1 MPRTLAFAL
10 MLILLGAAGCGGG
23 GGGGD
28 STQKSGGSLTGAGSS
43 LVAPLVSAWA
53 VDYEKRTGVHVGYN
67 PVGSGAGIQAITNR
81 EVDFGASDAPLTPD
95 QARAAHGVL
104 QIPWALAATL
114 VSYNLKD
121 APNRLKLSGPI
132 VADIFLGRI
141 TKWND
146 PAIVKLNAGV
156 TLPETDITPVFRSD
170 GSGDTYAF
178 TDYLSKV
185 SPEWKAKVGTSTQVN
200 FPAGVGARGNSGVAG
215 TIKQTDGGIGYLAIA
230 YVFETKLDY
239 ALLQNAAGKFPVPGI
254 ASIAAA
260 AKTVTSLAADNAVS
274 ITNPPASAPDAY
286 PLSTFTY
293 ALVPE
298 QSPRASL
305 LKPFLTYAIGDG
317 QRFGKQYRF
326 APLPN
331 VVLTAGHDAIAKI
344 HP

>member
-53 VDYEKRTGVHVGYN
+53 AQYKMRTGVQVTYN
-67 PVGSGAGIQAITNR
+67 GAGSGAGIQAITNR

-200 FPAGVGARGNSGVAG
+200 FPAGVGARGTSGVAG
-215 TIKQTDGGIGYLAIA
+215 AIKQTDGGIGYLAIA